1 MKQITI
7 SDSFKKMTIKAIGAI
22 VLFIVSYI
30 TLAIVGMLFAIGC
43 GFVGFKLMSYR
54 FTTFIFLL
62 SMGII
67 TMGILVFI
75 FLTKFIFKK
84 NITTRAHLIEISAT
98 QEPLLFDFIQKIVD
112 EVNTDFPKKIYL
124 SSEVNAS
131 VFYDSSFLSMFF
143 PIKKNLQI
151 GMGLINSVTVSE
163 LEAILAHEFGHFSQ
177 KSMKVGSYVY
187 NVNRI
192 IYNLLYE
199 NASFDA
205 FTDKIAALNT
215 TFGLFVAIAKGIIS
229 GIQWLLR
236 KIYEVVNLNYM
247 SLSREMEFN
256 ADEIAA
262 HVAGSRPLITSLLR
276 LELAEQSYNEVL
288 VYYSN
293 RIATLRPS
301 NIYPQQLFV
310 LNFLG
315 QKNALPSENQL
326 PLIDLSYVNQHYKTR
341 LVIVNQWESHPST
354 ESRVKALLTLNITT
368 KNVNSN
374 KATSLFANIESTQ
387 KTLTNILYTNITEQE
402 ERQDEKIESF
412 IDNYTTEFNANK
424 FDTIFNGYYDNKNP
438 IIRLTEI
445 NESKTPVSSFS
456 FETLFGNQMVELIGL
471 SLTNLHD
478 IQQLQQIHNG
488 VIAIQTFDFDGI
500 KYSQSDALT
509 LIEKL
514 ELEQISFNKQIEEN
528 DNKIYLFFLSLAQA
542 KGQEETYFHY
552 YHCFEVFDKAFDI
565 HFEMYGKMRGATL
578 FLHEN
583 LNVESIEQHIA
594 NLKQLEPQYQEHLRS
609 ILADNSFATTLSEAS
624 NECFLQYLSDDLV
637 YFSKEYNVTSINL
650 LLSSLEEYYHTFNT
664 GFFRAKKELLD
675 FQIALYKGL

>member
-1 MKQITI
+1 MKQVTV

-22 VLFIVSYI
+22 ILFIVSYF
-30 TLAIVGMLFAIGC
+30 TLAFLGIGFALGC
-43 GFVGFKLMSYR
+43 GFVVIKFISYK
-54 FTTFIFLL
+54 FNMTVLLL
-62 SMGII
+62 SLGII
-67 TMGILVFI
+67 TMGILVFV

-84 NITTRAHLIEISAT
+84 NITDRSHLIEISAQ
-98 QEPLLFDFIQKIVD
+98 QEPLLFDFIQKIVNK
-112 EVNTDFPKKIYL
+112 VSTDFPKKVYL

-187 NVNRI
+187 NVNKV

-199 NASFDA
+199 NDSFDA
-205 FTDKIAALNT
+205 FANEIATFNT
-215 TFGLFVAIAKGIIS
+215 TFGLFVAIAKGIIT

-236 KIYEVVNLNYM
+236 KIYQIVNLNYM

-256 ADEIAA
+256 ADEVAA

-276 LELAEQSYNEVL
+276 LELAEQSYYEVL
-288 VYYSN
+288 AYYNN
-293 RIATLRPS
+293 RVENIIPS

-315 QKNALPSENQL
+315 KKNGLPSENQL
-326 PLIDLSYVNQHYKTR
+326 PLIELSHLKQHHKTR

-354 ESRVKALLTLNITT
+354 ESRVKALLTLNITM

-402 ERQDEKIESF
+402 ENQDEKIESF

-438 IIRLTEI
+438 IIRLTEL
-445 NESKTPVSSFS
+445 NESTPVSSFS

-500 KYSQSDALT
+500 KHSQSDAIT

-514 ELEQISFNKQIEEN
+514 EQEQISLNKQIEEN
-528 DNKIYLFFLSLAQA
+528 DYKIYLFFLSLAQA
-542 KGQEETYFHY
+542 KGQEENYFHY

-565 HFEMYGKMRGATL
+565 HFEMYGKMRAATA
-578 FLHEN
+578 FL
-583 LNVESIEQHIA
+583 LQDINVESIEEHTTNLRELEQHYKE
-594 NLKQLEPQYQEHLRS
+594 LLRS
-609 ILADNSFATTLSEAS
+609 ILADDSFVAVLTEESKKSFHE
-624 NECFLQYLSDDLV
+624 YLEDDLV
-637 YFSKEYNVTSINL
+637 YFSKDYNEESIHIL
-650 LLSSLEEYYHTFNT
+650 LYGLEQYYHTFST
-664 GFFRAKKELLD
+664 GFYQAKKNLIS
-675 FQIALYKGL
+675 FQGDLYKKH